1 MNLKFLLS
9 TAVVA
14 VSLTATAQKDNK
26 AYIISGKA
34 NNAYFW
40 SDIKQLDLTTGET
53 KNLFETG
60 VSEFKAT
67 GTGIKM
73 NGNVVNSDPMAYGVA
88 ACALDSR
95 SNRLFF
101 TPLHYAQLRYIDL
114 DSKTPQF
121 AFLDLN
127 LIAAPNGA
135 FLSEENHITRMAIA
149 ADGYGYAVTNDANH
163 LIRFSTG
170 KNPVATDL
178 GNIVDA
184 DGKGISI
191 HNKCTSWGGDMI
203 ADAFGKLYII
213 SANHQVFSID
223 AASRIATHLGT
234 IKGLPANY
242 TTNGAVVSPDGKIVV
257 SSANTFD
264 GLYTFALNDLAASKI
279 NITGLKG
286 DGIAKINGS
295 DMANG
300 NFLLQKEADAA
311 TAAGRPVLVDLQ
323 QPIGNDFVAVYPNPV
338 TGNQFTV
345 DFKRNKPG
353 IYNIAL
359 TDLAGRVLLNKVA
372 NIQAEGQAERVS
384 LKSKPAQGMYLI
396 KVTNSDKEII
406 FSDKIFIN

>member
-9 TAVVA
+9 TAIA
-14 VSLTATAQKDNK
+14 TVSLAASAQKDTK
-26 AYIISGKA
+26 AYIISGKP
-34 NNAYFW
+34 NNAHFW
-40 SDIKQLDLTTGET
+40 SDIKQINLATGET
-53 KNLFETG
+53 QNLFETG
-60 VSEFKAT
+60 ASTFKSA

-73 NGNVVNSDPMAYGVA
+73 NGSVVNSDPMAYGVA

-114 DSKTPQF
+114 DSKTPEF
-121 AFLDLN
+121 VYLDLN
-127 LIAAPNGA
+127 LINAPNGA

-149 ADGYGYAVTNDANH
+149 ADGYGYAISNDANH

-170 KNPVATDL
+170 KTPVVTDL

-191 HNKCTSWGGDMI
+191 HNKCTSWGGDMV

-213 SANHQVFSID
+213 SANHHVFTID
-223 AASRIATHLGT
+223 VSSRIATYVGS

-242 TTNGAVVSPDGKIVV
+242 TTNGAVVSTEGKVVV

-264 GLYTFALNDLAASKI
+264 GLYTFAISDLNASKI
-279 NITGLKG
+279 SITGLKG
-286 DGIAKINGS
+286 DGNAKINGS

-311 TAAGRPVLVDLQ
+311 AAAGRPVLVDIQ
-323 QPIGNDFVAVYPNPV
+323 QPIGNDYVSVYPNPV

-372 NIQAEGQAERVS
+372 NIQAEGQAEKVS

-396 KVTNSDKEII
+396 RVTNSDKEII
-406 FSDKIFIN
+406 FSDKIFIH